1 MTIST
6 DLASSDLVNTDL
18 VSPDLVSK
26 VAAFLWY
33 EADLLDHKEFQ
44 TWLSLWDEKGLY
56 IVPADINET
65 DYESTLNLAFDD
77 AAMRRMR
84 VARLES
90 GESVSAN
97 SVSFTV
103 RMVSRI
109 RVVEESDNGILVRCA
124 MTLNELRHG
133 NLVTYPA
140 NLEYR
145 LKPVADSFLIERKVI
160 KLMHADGF
168 LRTVSFIF

>member
-1 MTIST
+1 MSLNTE
-6 DLASSDLVNTDL
+6 LVNK
-18 VSPDLVSK
+18 VST
-26 VAAFLWY
+26 FLWY

-44 TWLSLWDEKGLY
+44 TWLGLWEEKGLY
-56 IVPADINET
+56 IVPTDNNET
-65 DYESTLNLAFDD
+65 DYEGTLNLALDD

-84 VARLES
+84 VARLEG
-90 GESVSAN
+90 GESVSAGA
-97 SVSFTV
+97 VSFTV
-103 RMVSRI
+103 RMLSRI
-109 RVVEESDNGILVRCA
+109 RIVEATDERVTVRCA

-140 NLEYR
+140 NLEYW
-145 LKPVADSFLIERKVI
+145 LKPEGDSFTIERKVI